1 MPFGAFQVPAT
12 RIRFLY
18 PTRGEGQGGLPYVKT
33 LNFKFGYRLKMG
45 AKRQAQLGLNIFNAL
60 NSGRY
65 TEWHRS
71 GANLSYDPNFY
82 MVQDNQQTS
91 RSAQF
96 DAVIRF

>member
-1 MPFGAFQVPAT
+1 MHTVNLKLA
-12 RIRFLY
+12 
-18 PTRGEGQGGLPYVKT
+18 
-33 LNFKFGYRLKMG
+33 YRLKVG
-45 AKRQAQLGLNIFNAL
+45 GNRQMQVGMNIFNAL

-82 MVQDNQQTS
+82 LVQDNQQTS

-96 DAVIRF
+96 DATFRF